1 MIYHFHQKEWKV
13 ERLVANLHDTT
24 EYVVQIGN
32 LKGALNNELVLQKA
46 NKMIEFNQNASLKSY
61 IDKNRCLRKKARN
74 DKKKIFFK
82 WWIIHFLEKLWKMC
96 QNIEI
101 LNLSQI

>member
-1 MIYHFHQKEWKV
+1 M
-13 ERLVANLHDTT
+13 ANLHDTS

-46 NKMIEFNQNASLKSY
+46 NKMIKFNQNASLKSY

-82 WWIIHFLEKLWKMC
+82 
-96 QNIEI
+96 
-101 LNLSQI
+101 

>member
-1 MIYHFHQKEWKV
+1 M
-13 ERLVANLHDTT
+13 ANLHDTT

-46 NKMIEFNQNASLKSY
+46 NKMIKFNQNASLKSY

-74 DKKKIFFK
+74 DKKKTFFK
-82 WWIIHFLEKLWKMC
+82 
-96 QNIEI
+96 
-101 LNLSQI
+101 

>member
-1 MIYHFHQKEWKV
+1 M
-13 ERLVANLHDTT
+13 ANLHDTT

-46 NKMIEFNQNASLKSY
+46 NKMIKFNQNASLKSY
-61 IDKNRCLRKKARN
+61 IDKNRYLRKKARN

-82 WWIIHFLEKLWKMC
+82 
-96 QNIEI
+96 
-101 LNLSQI
+101 